1 MTDTAKAPTQP
12 ANDSETKTG
21 GDKPSTTRRDIPGNL
36 LYTTTPGSLK
46 SVLDQVLKAE
56 VPEKFSKDFIA
67 QVLGIKGGS
76 AAQQIS
82 TLKRMGLVA
91 ADGTPT
97 ERYSRFRSDM
107 DRSAAALEALKAGY
121 AAIFQKNTFAHKLS
135 DNEIKD
141 IVAQITGLKKNDA
154 IVGYITGT
162 YDRIRSYITDKNA
175 GISSPDDTAQP
186 QSGQILEKPENAQSM
201 TGTPIGGLNYVINI
215 TLPQSNNIETY
226 NMIFKSLRE
235 NILDW
240 HR

>member
-1 MTDTAKAPTQP
+1 MTDTAKAPTEA
-12 ANDSETKTG
+12 ANDPEAKTG
-21 GDKPSTTRRDIPGNL
+21 SDKPSAARRDIPGNL

-46 SVLDQVLKAE
+46 SVLDQVQKAE

-67 QVLGIKGGS
+67 QILGIKGGS

-121 AAIFQKNTFAHKLS
+121 NAIFQKNTFAHTLS
-135 DNEIKD
+135 DSEIKD

-162 YDRIRSYITDKNA
+162 FDRIKGYITDKNA
-175 GISSPDDTAQP
+175 GISSPRESENTE
-186 QSGQILEKPENAQSM
+186 SSQIMDSNGISQFNSAS
-201 TGTPIGGLNYVINI
+201 PIGGLNYVINI
-215 TLPQSNNIETY
+215 TLPQSNNIDTY

>member
-1 MTDTAKAPTQP
+1 MMLAPNRRVTKGLPSDEIFKATYSTPP
-12 ANDSETKTG
+12 RRALSE
-21 GDKPSTTRRDIPGNL
+21 
-36 LYTTTPGSLK
+36 

-82 TLKRMGLVA
+82 TLKRMGLVG

-107 DRSAAALEALKAGY
+107 DRSTAALEALRSGY
-121 AAIFQKNTFAHKLS
+121 QAIFQKNEFAHKLT
-135 DNEIKD
+135 DAELKD
-141 IVAQITGLKKNDA
+141 VVAQVTGLKKNDP

-162 YDRIRSYITDKNA
+162 FDRIKGYITDKTVAILAKEDSVIPDATNGQQQVVMPQGA
-175 GISSPDDTAQP
+175 GVI
-186 QSGQILEKPENAQSM
+186 N
-201 TGTPIGGLNYVINI
+201 GLNYVINI
-215 TLPQSNNIETY
+215 TLPHSNNIETY
-226 NMIFKSLRE
+226 NLIFRSLWE

-240 HR
+240 QR

>member
-1 MTDTAKAPTQP
+1 MADTAADQQEP
-12 ANDSETKTG
+12 ANDASAKSNGERAT
-21 GDKPSTTRRDIPGNL
+21 SQRRDIQGNL
-36 LYTTTPGSLK
+36 LYTTTPGSLR

-107 DRSAAALEALKAGY
+107 DRSTAALEALRSGY
-121 AAIFQKNTFAHKLS
+121 QAIFQKNEFAHKLT
-135 DNEIKD
+135 DTELKD
-141 IVAQITGLKKNDA
+141 VVAQVTGLKKNDP

-162 YDRIRSYITDKNA
+162 FDRIKGYITDKNVAIAAREEPTNLETLTA
-175 GISSPDDTAQP
+175 GKSSSASLNNGVIS
-186 QSGQILEKPENAQSM
+186 
-201 TGTPIGGLNYVINI
+201 GLNYVINI
-215 TLPQSNNIETY
+215 TLPHSNNIETY
-226 NMIFKSLRE
+226 NLIFRSLRE

-240 HR
+240 QR